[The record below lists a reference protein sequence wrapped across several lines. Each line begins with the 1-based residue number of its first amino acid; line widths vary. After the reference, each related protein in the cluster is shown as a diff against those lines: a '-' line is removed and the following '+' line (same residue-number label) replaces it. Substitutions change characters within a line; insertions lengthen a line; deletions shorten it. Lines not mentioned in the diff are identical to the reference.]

1 MMDLFGGYVL
11 EECLLMLEAVK
22 RGRQKEMILA
32 THKET

>member
-1 MMDLFGGYVL
+1 MYLFGGMFKG
-11 EECLLMLEAVK
+11 ECLLMLKDEK